1 MAQPEHIPYYNIALE
16 PLCLL
21 HRSLPSLSIF
31 VAFDDRLD
39 NGISRVQA
47 ILQRLPRS
55 HHAARHRCLY
65 AVGYARLCH
74 HKSSGRNEDL
84 SQSILNLTEAILLPF
99 RPSGEFNVHI
109 VDILFCLASALLRRA
124 EVFKQLIDTNSAIQ
138 YFHHLRDQPLENS
151 GIVPNEVTTS
161 LIEALA
167 CRAGSGS
174 SDGMQDINDMIAICH
189 ELFDLDIS
197 EDFER
202 RTALALRNAIESCGD
217 HNGPVLDHCIKLLRQ
232 ASIRQPNSPA
242 FSFALAFSLA
252 LRFDETL
259 TDDDFKEA
267 TAMLDSS
274 LGSPQLGYP
283 PDTWQQ
289 LSSATLLMLVGL
301 RSVIYAK
308 LEYAEEAMSHV
319 RSLLRSSFLPDDLC
333 PDFVR
338 LLQRVGD
345 ARFASFG
352 VQESSS
358 LQEAL
363 SLNLK
368 AVGPSTFL
376 DVGTPRGG
384 IGESHSTKIHRLTK
398 LEEVDNSIRD
408 LQGRFSAMVPGTLR
422 L

>member
-1 MAQPEHIPYYNIALE
+1 
-16 PLCLL
+16 
-21 HRSLPSLSIF
+21 
-31 VAFDDRLD
+31 
-39 NGISRVQA
+39 
-47 ILQRLPRS
+47 
-55 HHAARHRCLY
+55 
-65 AVGYARLCH
+65 
-74 HKSSGRNEDL
+74 
-84 SQSILNLTEAILLPF
+84 
-99 RPSGEFNVHI
+99 
-109 VDILFCLASALLRRA
+109 
-124 EVFKQLIDTNSAIQ
+124 
-138 YFHHLRDQPLENS
+138 
-151 GIVPNEVTTS
+151 
-161 LIEALA
+161 
-167 CRAGSGS
+167 
-174 SDGMQDINDMIAICH
+174 MQDINDMIAICH